1 MNIIS
6 KVLSTRTARTLLY
19 YPRVGDASAGS
30 GLGLFS
36 LALGLK
42 LSGPSETS
50 PWSQEESPIP
60 TWQNATAFQ
69 RK

>member
-1 MNIIS
+1 MYFELMNIIS

-50 PWSQEESPIP
+50 P
-60 TWQNATAFQ
+60 
-69 RK
+69 